1 MMRMRTLLVLL
12 LAAAVLAGPGRGR
25 PRVVHLKDGTKVI
38 GRIVEDECT
47 EDVLVLRDIR
57 TRAKRK
63 VPWSDIKP
71 ELAQALKV
79 QLGFAVAS
87 PGEASAIQGVRI
99 VNRAGSAFQGLLT
112 NAKTAERDGY
122 YLLKTS
128 DGERRIR
135 LRDVKSGPDPVQ
147 LDPLDVYTPQEAYE
161 EALKEK
167 KPETAEDHF
176 RLAELARMYGALDAA
191 KHHLE
196 MVLAVDDGEDPK
208 YQKDKIQRQL
218 DHVNKLLADKGA
230 LDELLQ
236 IRKSIVY
243 KRYKQAAEAIRAFRE
258 KHEGKEVLLETATR
272 LEEELKK
279 KRSKHFIDQV
289 PRLLRNTIKELLL
302 TKVKEK
308 GITLRQAQQYAIPQG
323 RRREFLKGVRGGGLN
338 DPTIETSAS
347 ADALTIVSE
356 KLGITPDEA
365 EAFWDKRPKRSWHSA
380 FYRDGTFIVVEEL
393 EDALAKAPKIKFKKG
408 SKKPKL
414 PKPKK
419 QKTPEGWW
427 EGKIKQRKFSD
438 LRDWLYAWW
447 AEKSGLC
454 EVLEPKLEICPTCH
468 GKGYLPKIMTTSEGS
483 IPWYDRCPTCHMAK
497 HLRVVRFK

>member
-1 MMRMRTLLVLL
+1 MRTFLVLL
-12 LAAAVLAGPGRGR
+12 LAVAVLEGRGK
-25 PRVVHLKDGTKVI
+25 PRVVHLRDGTKVI

-63 VPWSDIKP
+63 VPWSDIQP
-71 ELAQALKV
+71 ELAQTLKV
-79 QLGFAVAS
+79 QLGFAVAAA
-87 PGEASAIQGVRI
+87 GEASAISGVRI
-99 VNRAGSAFQGLLT
+99 VNQAGSAFQGLLM
-112 NAKTAERDGY
+112 NPKTAERDGY

-135 LRDVKSGPDPVQ
+135 LGDVKSGPNPVQ

-161 EALKEK
+161 VALKK
-167 KPETAEDHF
+167 KEPETAEDHF
-176 RLAELARMYGALDAA
+176 RLAEIARMYGALEAA

-196 MVLAVDDGEDPK
+196 MVLATDDEANPK

-230 LDELLQ
+230 LDELVQ

-243 KRYKQAAEAIRAFRE
+243 RKYKQAGDEIKAFRE
-258 KHEGKEVLLETATR
+258 KHEGKEALLDQASR
-272 LEEELKK
+272 LEKELTE
-279 KRSKHFIDQV
+279 KRAKHFIGEV
-289 PRLLRNTIKELLL
+289 PRLLRNTIKDRLLK
-302 TKVKEK
+302 KVKEK
-308 GITLRQAQQYAIPQG
+308 DITLRQAQQYAIPQG

-338 DPTIETSAS
+338 DPTVETSVS
-347 ADALTIVSE
+347 AEALAIVSE
-356 KLGITPDEA
+356 RLGLTPDEV
-365 EAFWDKRPKRSWHSA
+365 EGFWDKRPKRSWHSA
-380 FYRDGTFIVVEEL
+380 FYRDGTFIVVEDL
-393 EDALAKAPKIKFKKG
+393 ENALASAPKVKFKKG

-447 AEKSGLC
+447 AEKSGMC

-468 GKGYLPKIMTTSEGS
+468 GKGYVAKIMTTGEGS

>member
-1 MMRMRTLLVLL
+1 MIRVRTFLVLL
-12 LAAAVLAGPGRGR
+12 LAVAVLEGRGK
-25 PRVVHLKDGTKVI
+25 PRVVHLRDGTKVI

-57 TRAKRK
+57 TRAKRQ
-63 VPWSDIKP
+63 VPWGDIKP
-71 ELAQALKV
+71 ELAQTLKV
-79 QLGFAVAS
+79 QLGFAVAAA
-87 PGEASAIQGVRI
+87 GEASAIPGVRI
-99 VNRAGSAFQGLLT
+99 VNRAGSAFQGKLM
-112 NAKTAERDGY
+112 NPKTAERDGY

-135 LRDVKSGPDPVQ
+135 LRDVKSGPDQVL

-167 KPETAEDHF
+167 EPETAEDHF
-176 RLAELARMYGALDAA
+176 RLAEIARMYGALEPA

-196 MVLAVDDGEDPK
+196 MVLATDDGTNPK
-208 YQKDKIQRQL
+208 YQKEKIQRQL
-218 DHVNKLLADKGA
+218 DHVNGLLADKGA
-230 LDELLQ
+230 LDELHE

-243 KRYKQAAEAIRAFRE
+243 RKYKQAADLIQAFRE
-258 KHEGKEVLLETATR
+258 KHDGKEALLEQAGR
-272 LEEELKK
+272 LEKELQE
-279 KRSKHFIDQV
+279 KRSKHYIGEV
-289 PRLLRNTIKELLL
+289 PRLLRNTIKDLLL
-302 TKVKEK
+302 KKAKEK
-308 GITLRQAQQYAIPQG
+308 DVTLRQAQQYAIPQG

-338 DPTIETSAS
+338 DPTVETSAS
-347 ADALTIVSE
+347 AEALTLVAE
-356 KLGITPDEA
+356 KLGITADEA
-365 EAFWDKRPKRSWHSA
+365 EEFWSQRPKRSWHSA
-380 FYRDGTFIVVEEL
+380 FYRDGTFIVVEDL
-393 EDALAKAPKIKFKKG
+393 ENALANAPKVKFKKG

-427 EGKIKQRKFSD
+427 EGKVKQRKFSD

-447 AEKSGLC
+447 AENSGMC

-468 GKGYLPKIMTTSEGS
+468 GKGYVPKILTTGDGS
-483 IPWYDRCPTCHMAK
+483 VPWYDRCPTCHMAK

>member
-1 MMRMRTLLVLL
+1 MMRKRALVVLL
-12 LAAAVLAGPGRGR
+12 FAAAVLAGPGRGR

-63 VPWSDIKP
+63 VPWADIKP

-79 QLGFAVAS
+79 QLGFAVAA
-87 PGEASAIQGVRI
+87 PGEAAAIQGARI
-99 VNRAGSAFQGLLT
+99 INRAGSVFQGLLM

-135 LRDVKSGPDPVQ
+135 LGDVKSGPDPVA
-147 LDPLDVYTPQEAYE
+147 LDPLAVFTPQEAYE
-161 EALKEK
+161 QALNEK

-176 RLAELARMYGALDAA
+176 RLAEIARMYGALEAA
-191 KHHLE
+191 KHHFEL
-196 MVLAVDDGEDPK
+196 VLAVDDPASPK
-208 YQKDKIQRQL
+208 YQKDRIQRQL
-218 DHVNKLLADKGA
+218 DHVNKLLGSKEA
-230 LDELLQ
+230 LDELGQ

-243 KRYKQAAEAIRAFRE
+243 RKYKQAADEIEAFRE
-258 KHEGKEVLLETATR
+258 KYEGDEALLESAAH
-272 LEEELKK
+272 LEKDLKD
-279 KRSKHFIDQV
+279 KRETHYIGEV
-289 PRLLRNTIKELLL
+289 PRLVRNMIKDLLL
-302 TKVKEK
+302 KKVKQK
-308 GITLRQAQQYAIPQG
+308 DITLRQAQQYAIPQG

-347 ADALTIVSE
+347 AEALGRVAQ
-356 KLGITPDEA
+356 KLGIPADEV
-365 EAFWDKRPKRSWHSA
+365 EAFWNKRPKRSWHSA
-380 FYRDGTFIVVEEL
+380 FYRDGTFVVVEDL
-393 EDALAKAPKIKFKKG
+393 ENALASAPKVKLKKG
-408 SKKPKL
+408 SKRPKL
-414 PKPKK
+414 PQPKK

-427 EGKIKQRKFSD
+427 KGKIKTRKFSD

-447 AEKSGLC
+447 AEKSGMC
-454 EVLEPKLEICPTCH
+454 EVLDPKLEICPTCH
-468 GKGYLPKIMTTSEGS
+468 GKGYVPKVQTTGEGS
-483 IPWYDRCPTCHMAK
+483 VPWFDRCPTCHMAK